1 MTVFI
6 MEYRVIG
13 FSPAMAMHPNPR
25 AGRRTFFVNSDDLGT
40 DDIKAVIE
48 AARSPENTPKGYQL
62 FSVKD
67 RDAGTEV
74 RP

>member
-13 FSPAMAMHPNPR
+13 FTPAMAMHPNPR
-25 AGRRTFFVNSDDLGT
+25 TGRRTFFVNSNDLGT
-40 DDIKAVIE
+40 DDINTVVE

-67 RDAGTEV
+67 RDQGKEV

>member
-25 AGRRTFFVNSDDLGT
+25 TARRTFFVNSADLGT
-40 DDIKAVIE
+40 DDINAVAE
-48 AARSPENTPKGYQL
+48 AARAPENTPKGYQL
-62 FSVKD
+62 FCVKD
-67 RDAGTEV
+67 RDACTEV